1 MSRSSAAPHLQPKS
15 HGEGASDTVRPA
27 GCCAE
32 NQRGEDNLVGCLQM
46 PLRPGRPPF
55 PHRLLLTEAIKL
67 GIFHGPSWRNLREP
81 RSTRVHTLA
90 LTHTHTGIHTHAHTH
105 TLPAPVLSQTPTPP
119 PTLPPV
125 SPTRTGEAP
134 GPHSLTSVIHSG
146 EALAGEISRVVQ
158 DGGAPGSVGAL
169 ELASPL

>member
-1 MSRSSAAPHLQPKS
+1 MAPPGGTSESRDPH
-15 HGEGASDTVRPA
+15 A
-27 GCCAE
+27 C
-32 NQRGEDNLVGCLQM
+32 
-46 PLRPGRPPF
+46 
-55 PHRLLLTEAIKL
+55 
-67 GIFHGPSWRNLREP
+67 
-81 RSTRVHTLA
+81 TLS
-90 LTHTHTGIHTHAHTH
+90 LSHTHTGIHTHAHTH

-119 PTLPPV
+119 PTPPPV